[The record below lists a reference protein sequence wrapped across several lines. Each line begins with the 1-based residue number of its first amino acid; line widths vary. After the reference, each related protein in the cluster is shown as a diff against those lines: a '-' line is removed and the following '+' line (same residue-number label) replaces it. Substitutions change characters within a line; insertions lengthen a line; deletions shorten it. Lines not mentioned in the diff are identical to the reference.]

1 MGGWT
6 LRVVLGLCVVVGQG
20 SFVFFFS
27 RWCFFVFF
35 PLGPFFMVAMEFVFI
50 GGLRDAKSHDQTFI
64 LAIDLRL
71 VKLPLDALHLNVLAC
86 CPYRDFHLS

>member
-1 MGGWT
+1 MWW
-6 LRVVLGLCVVVGQG
+6 LDKGLLC
-20 SFVFFFS
+20 FFFLVGVFLS
-27 RWCFFVFF
+27 FF
-35 PLGPFFMVAMEFVFI
+35 PLGPFFMAAMEWVFI